1 MDLIPR
7 RFYLDDFFDD
17 FTTSKKELNMR
28 CDIYEKGDNYH
39 IEIDIP
45 GFNKEDISIDIKDNY
60 LTIKAEKNEELNE
73 EDQEKNYIRRERS
86 YGKYERSFYLSDLD
100 QDNIEA
106 EFKNGMLE
114 IIVPKK
120 EVIDN
125 KKSIEIK

>member
-1 MDLIPR
+1 MDLIPK
-7 RFYLDDFFDD
+7 RFYLDDFFDE
-17 FTTSKKELNMR
+17 FITSKKELNMR
-28 CDIYEKGDNYH
+28 CDIYEKGGDYH

-60 LTIKAEKNEELNE
+60 LTIKAEKNEELND
-73 EDQEKNYIRRERS
+73 EDQEKIYIRRERN
-86 YGKYERSFYLSDLD
+86 YGRYERSFYLSDLD

-106 EFKNGMLE
+106 EFKNGMLK